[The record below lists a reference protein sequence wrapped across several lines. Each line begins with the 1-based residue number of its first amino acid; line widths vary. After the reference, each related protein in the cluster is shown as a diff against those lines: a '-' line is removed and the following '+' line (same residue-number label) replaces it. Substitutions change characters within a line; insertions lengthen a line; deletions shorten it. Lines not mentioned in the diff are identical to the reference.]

1 MILWQ
6 EWWVWLVAGIG
17 LAVFEVLVPGYVFV
31 GFAIGAMLTALA
43 VALGAAAAPLSVVV
57 LIFALTS
64 LVAWLLLRQI
74 FGVRRGQRK
83 IWDRDINED

>member
-43 VALGAAAAPLSVVV
+43 VALGAAAAPLSVVA

>member
-17 LAVFEVLVPGYVFV
+17 LAVFEVIVPGYVFV

-43 VALGAAAAPLSVVV
+43 VAFGAAAAPLSVVV

-64 LVAWLLLRQI
+64 LVAWLALRRI